1 MTHDEWEVS
10 ALSRV
15 IWKTTLRQEKTQ
27 TIEVP
32 EEWRPLSFGNQ
43 GGDPV
48 LWYEAEPMAE
58 KVQRVVFLA
67 FTGEEAPQGAKFIG
81 TQFFGLGGFIVIH
94 CYVK

>member
-1 MTHDEWEVS
+1 
-10 ALSRV
+10 
-15 IWKTTLRQEKTQ
+15 
-27 TIEVP
+27 
-32 EEWRPLSFGNQ
+32 
-43 GGDPV
+43 
-48 LWYEAEPMAE
+48 MAE